1 MVTPD
6 NTDIVLQTLVDL
18 WVERLP
24 SLAHHLQ
31 DTFGYSHPSSFTVD
45 RLFIAQMADGNVAS
59 GDIGGK
65 YSRKWV
71 LREGVLRLVPLDYA
85 YDEMYV
91 QDQNGETYVS
101 PSFLF
106 CVEGDE
112 VLLSERYGPSLKHRL
127 RGRIQSGRQSQIEWT
142 SIWKSCVD

>member
-1 MVTPD
+1 
-6 NTDIVLQTLVDL
+6 
-18 WVERLP
+18 
-24 SLAHHLQ
+24 
-31 DTFGYSHPSSFTVD
+31 
-45 RLFIAQMADGNVAS
+45 MADGNVAS